1 MVFLNINTKN
11 YKDTHENGK
20 TSIDILNE
28 IIKGSPNSKVFILY
42 YMEGC
47 GPCNATRPEWSKLQ
61 NTLKHHK
68 DNNKIAI
75 VDIDHVLSS
84 KIKNSGQEPSG
95 FPTIRF
101 ITNKGDIVEDYNG
114 DRTIDSFTEWVK
126 TKTKDMQAGSKNS
139 KSKKNRK
146 TKTHPKIKGGK
157 WSLKYKHSINCKSPK
172 GFSQR
177 QYCKYGRK
185 TRRDH

>member
-11 YKDTHENGK
+11 YEDKLENGK
-20 TSIDILNE
+20 TSIDVLNE

-61 NTLKHHK
+61 NILKHHK
-68 DNNKIAI
+68 NNKNIAI

-84 KIKNSGQEPSG
+84 KIKNSGKEPSG

-101 ITNKGDIVEDYNG
+101 ITNNGETVEEYNN
-114 DRTIDSFTEWVK
+114 DRTIDSFTEWIQEK
-126 TKTKDMQAGSKNS
+126 TKGMNGGKRIKTNNK
-139 KSKKNRK
+139 K
-146 TKTHPKIKGGK
+146 TKKIKGGK
-157 WSLKYKHSINCKSPK
+157 WSLKYKRSINCRRPK

-177 QYCKYGRK
+177 QHCKYGRK
-185 TRRDH
+185 TRKIR